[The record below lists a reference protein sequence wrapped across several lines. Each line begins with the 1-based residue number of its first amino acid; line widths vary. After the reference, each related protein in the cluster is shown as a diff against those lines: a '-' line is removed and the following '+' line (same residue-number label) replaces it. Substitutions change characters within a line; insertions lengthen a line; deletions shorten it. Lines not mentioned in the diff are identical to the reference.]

1 MKNLD
6 HLLQLPNPWHGNA
19 LAEPAQGLE
28 TGFPELDELMPEHG
42 WVRAALTELLVP
54 REGVGALQLLLPAL
68 ARLSQ
73 QRRWI
78 AWVAPPYVP
87 YAPALEAAGVD
98 LSRLLRVYPR
108 TGDNGLATV
117 EDCLRS
123 GTCAAVLA
131 WPVAG
136 ELPALRRLQRAAAQ
150 GRSWGVLFRPEEC
163 TVLAS
168 PAAQR
173 LRITRMDTG
182 ISVTRLDARGAW
194 NAGPVELSM
203 DRLLEPQGRVARLS

>member
-6 HLLQLPNPWHGNA
+6 HLLQLPNPWHGNV
-19 LAEPAQGLE
+19 LAEPEQGLA
-28 TGFPELDELMPEHG
+28 TGFAELDELLAERG
-42 WVRAALTELLVP
+42 WAQSALTELLVP

-87 YAPALEAAGVD
+87 YAPALAAAGVD

-108 TGDNGLATV
+108 NGGDGLATV
-117 EDCLRS
+117 EACLRS

-131 WPVAG
+131 WPMAG
-136 ELPALRRLQRAAAQ
+136 ELQALRRLQRAAAQ
-150 GRSWGVLFRPEEC
+150 GRSWGILFRPEAC
-163 TVLAS
+163 APLAS
-168 PAAQR
+168 PALQR
-173 LRITRMDTG
+173 LRIASVENG
-182 ISVTRLDARGAW
+182 IAVTRLDARGAW

-203 DRLLEPQGRVARLS
+203 DRLLEPQGRAQRLS